1 MEIKLRGSYTLR
13 PQDSHEN
20 WPHTLA
26 LDGRMDVSIS
36 GVHGTLAGRREGG
49 DMVGKVGAWHPLH
62 TPTLHSYPLLGLISF
77 RTFCKATD
85 PQQPW
90 CSQTADGNSA

>member
-13 PQDSHEN
+13 PEDSHEN
-20 WPHTLA
+20 WPHTLP

-36 GVHGTLAGRREGG
+36 GVHGTLGGRREGG

-62 TPTLHSYPLLGLISF
+62 TPAWREDEVIAAS
-77 RTFCKATD
+77 
-85 PQQPW
+85 PW
-90 CSQTADGNSA
+90 VSITSQT